1 MKKLTDIEIEKLFVF
16 TKKHY
21 VDYYDLQLELVDHLS
36 NGIEAQWQEN
46 PKLSFTDALQKEFK
60 KFGIFGF
67 TDLVDE
73 RRAKMGKRY
82 NKLILTILKTY
93 ITLPKVIVSVMLFL
107 ITYLILGRLP
117 YYNFFVVGF
126 ILIPFF
132 VMFFKKIVYRIKR
145 KQAIK
150 AGKKRWMFE
159 EIIASYG
166 HTIALFQL
174 SIHLPQLLITKS
186 SFIQNFIHTQ
196 LGLMVVSAILVF
208 FLLAMYVMLFVIPSK
223 AKEHIMAAHPEY
235 GLV

>member
-1 MKKLTDIEIEKLFVF
+1 MKKLTDTEIEKLFVF

-36 NGIEAQWQEN
+36 NGIEVQWQEEAT
-46 PKLSFTDALQKEFK
+46 LSFNDALQKEFK

-67 TDLVDE
+67 TDLVAE
-73 RRAKMGKRY
+73 RRSKMGKRY

-93 ITLPKVIVSVMLFL
+93 ITFPKVIVSVMLFL
-107 ITYLILGRLP
+107 ATYLVLRSLP

-126 ILIPFF
+126 ILIPLFI
-132 VMFFKKIVYRIKR
+132 MFCKTIIYRIKR
-145 KQAIK
+145 RKAIK
-150 AGKKRWMFE
+150 AGKKTWMFE

-166 HTIALFQL
+166 HTIALLQL
-174 SIHLPQLLITKS
+174 SIHLPQFLINKTRDS
-186 SFIQNFIHTQ
+186 IIHTQ
-196 LGLMVVSAILVF
+196 LGLMFVSVILVF
-208 FLLAMYVMLFVIPSK
+208 FLLAMYVILFVIPSK

>member
-1 MKKLTDIEIEKLFVF
+1 VKKLTDIEIEKLFVF

-46 PKLSFTDALQKEFK
+46 ATLSFNDALQKEFK

-73 RRAKMGKRY
+73 RRAKMCKRY

-107 ITYLILGRLP
+107 ATYLVLSFVP
-117 YYNFFVVGF
+117 YNNYIVIVLFVVPF
-126 ILIPFF
+126 LI
-132 VMFFKKIVYRIKR
+132 MFYKTIAYRVQRKK
-145 KQAIK
+145 AIK
-150 AGKKRWMFE
+150 VKNRIWMFE
-159 EIIASYG
+159 EIITSYG
-166 HTIALFQL
+166 DKVFLIQILIQFPQSL
-174 SIHLPQLLITKS
+174 SKPIFWQNILGS
-186 SFIQNFIHTQ
+186 S
-196 LGLMVVSAILVF
+196 LGLFTVS
-208 FLLAMYVMLFVIPSK
+208 FLLVLFLLVVYIIIYVIPSK
-223 AKEHIMAAHPEY
+223 AKEHIMAIHPEY

>member
-1 MKKLTDIEIEKLFVF
+1 MKKLTDNEIEKIFAF

-36 NGIEAQWQEN
+36 NGIEAQWQEEAT
-46 PKLSFTDALQKEFK
+46 LSFNDALQKEFK

-67 TDLVDE
+67 TDLVAE
-73 RRAKMGKRY
+73 RRSKMGKRY

-93 ITLPKVIVSVMLFL
+93 ITFPKVIVSVMLFL
-107 ITYLILGRLP
+107 ATYLVLRSLP

-126 ILIPFF
+126 ILIPLFI
-132 VMFFKKIVYRIKR
+132 MFCKTIIYRIKR
-145 KQAIK
+145 RKAIK
-150 AGKKRWMFE
+150 AGKKTWMFE

-166 HTIALFQL
+166 HTIALLQL
-174 SIHLPQLLITKS
+174 SIHLPQFLINKTRDS
-186 SFIQNFIHTQ
+186 IIHSQ
-196 LGLMVVSAILVF
+196 LGLMFVSVILVF
-208 FLLAMYVMLFVIPSK
+208 FLLAMYVILFVIPSK